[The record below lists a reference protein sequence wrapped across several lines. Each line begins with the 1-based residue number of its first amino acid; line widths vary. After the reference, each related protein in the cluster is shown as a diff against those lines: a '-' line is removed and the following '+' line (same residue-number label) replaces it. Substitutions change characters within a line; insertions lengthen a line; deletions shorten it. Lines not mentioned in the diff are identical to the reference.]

1 MSMSQ
6 DLTLLPT
13 IMVEHGRF
21 WSSKS
26 PKVRSKSQCD
36 PWDFSGDENNTNS
49 PRSLEKNSRFVGS
62 LPTKHFETYG
72 GFFMGEN
79 CGRQEHCQSFVDGGG
94 LWALCILLAEE
105 APRPLG
111 WPRMASKK
119 ICFPIYQM
127 STDQFAKLGVVL
139 SVVIGQLYTTSSKK
153 HVFLQKPLIGLENNQ
168 QGFHVSYHW
177 WVLQHSWNLEISI
190 YFILLNSDVQGFVLG
205 SCGLHHQKNVGS
217 LRLPPFV
224 GQNQLYSC
232 FCAEMSVPVFS

>member
-1 MSMSQ
+1 MGDFEVQNLQRSDQNRNVTHGISQ
-6 DLTLLPT
+6 VMKIIQIHPGL
-13 IMVEHGRF
+13 
-21 WSSKS
+21 WK
-26 PKVRSKSQCD
+26 
-36 PWDFSGDENNTNS
+36 
-49 PRSLEKNSRFVGS
+49 KNSRFVGS

-139 SVVIGQLYTTSSKK
+139 SVVIGQLYTTSSKQK
-153 HVFLQKPLIGLENNQ
+153 CVF
-168 QGFHVSYHW
+168 
-177 WVLQHSWNLEISI
+177 
-190 YFILLNSDVQGFVLG
+190 
-205 SCGLHHQKNVGS
+205 
-217 LRLPPFV
+217 
-224 GQNQLYSC
+224 
-232 FCAEMSVPVFS
+232 AEAINRPRK